1 MAFHCKI
8 TKIIS
13 ARGTR
18 SESLDSDM
26 NLPSSN

>member
-8 TKIIS
+8 TKTIS
-13 ARGTR
+13 ARGAR
-18 SESLDSDM
+18 PESLDSDM